1 MAVPRTKEAFEA
13 MRENTRLK
21 IETAALPL
29 FARKGLSV
37 TVGELAQAAEVSKGL
52 LYSHYP
58 SKEALIAELV
68 RQATVISGQKIK
80 EIALSGDAAAEKVKQ
95 ISAMMCQM
103 LTDYPVGI
111 DYFMFMVQVG
121 MSGFPM
127 REMGY
132 NPDLP
137 NPVESLARIISTGQN
152 EGSVVDGA
160 PELLASV
167 YWATIQGLCCYAV
180 TGLPLSPNP
189 AMLSRILLKESFL

>member
-1 MAVPRTKEAFEA
+1 MPRTKEAFGA
-13 MRENTRLK
+13 MRESTRLK

-68 RQATVISGQKIK
+68 RQAIVISGQKIK
-80 EIALSGDAAAEKVKQ
+80 EIALSDDTAAQKAKR
-95 ISAMMCQM
+95 ISAMMCEM
-103 LTDYPVGI
+103 LTDCPVGI

-121 MSGFPM
+121 MSGFPIQ
-127 REMGY
+127 ETGY
-132 NPDLP
+132 SPDLP
-137 NPVESLARIISTGQN
+137 NPVESLARIISAGQN

-189 AMLSRILLKESFL
+189 TMLSRILLKERFL